1 MYRKIINSCKIEFKN
16 LVYKRF
22 NIIAMILLIMYS
34 FYIYFSIK
42 GIDSLRANSY
52 GIISVF
58 IIMMYIGYS
67 LGSEEYSIKCNDVFD
82 VIGDTKP
89 VKMIAKLI
97 VGIMIIFLLAM
108 IDMIILF
115 LTYYMT
121 SQNGVSYEQ
130 SIIFYLIYYI
140 PPAVVFLTIGLV
152 IGDKI
157 KYEISYL
164 IMFLICLLFTAFN
177 EGIFSKIYLATG
189 KSMDVLSWLMT
200 NGLYTIH
207 AEFYNN
213 IYGFKINDYDAYKE
227 LMYISIVFLIFTVL
241 YLKEH
246 KNIFKIIS
254 TFLIASLFVSCINI
268 YINKDIININAISK
282 YGLEYERKLYE
293 NNEIVYEDINY
304 SMYSINSI
312 DIEIDDT
319 YKILATVDLVA
330 HENTDKLL
338 FSLYQ
343 GLDINSIYDTD
354 NNKLK
359 FNREKDIVEVKL
371 EESLLKGKELKLKF
385 EYEGNF
391 GSQYFLNNKGIY
403 LNSSFPYIPS
413 NIIDPVFNN
422 YNAFGMIMN
431 RFNTKSDYKVKI
443 NSSRNI
449 FSNLE
454 KTGENTFEGNSKD
467 GLFLLS
473 GDVVKQ
479 GEYKGIEY
487 YISDRYIN
495 DNMSENDI
503 HKFIDDYEKINN
515 KIEKIIGED
524 IYNPLS
530 KIFIIE
536 WRDIGGN
543 DVVDILDDSMIIK
556 TIEGNFP
563 YLEEVILPGIISESL
578 QHNNSSL
585 EYLVIEG
592 LFIQTIRDYLYG
604 YEYMDMNM
612 RERHRGNDS
621 KLFNE
626 VYYESSKSIKKILSS
641 DNDEKKNM
649 FISEYY
655 NILKNKDVDTEN
667 LKNLISR
674 YI

>member
-16 LVYKRF
+16 LAYKKF
-22 NIIAMILLIMYS
+22 NIIAMILLVMYS

-82 VIGDTKP
+82 VIGDAKS

-97 VGIMIIFLLAM
+97 VGIITIFLLAL

-115 LTYYMT
+115 LMYYMT
-121 SQNGVSYEQ
+121 NQNSVTYEQ

-140 PPAVVFLTIGLV
+140 PPAVVFLTIGII
-152 IGDKI
+152 IGDKV
-157 KYEISYL
+157 KHEIAYL

-213 IYGFKINDYDAYKE
+213 IYGFKINGYDSYKE
-227 LMYISIVFLIFTVL
+227 LMYMSIIFLIFVVI
-241 YLKEH
+241 YLKEN
-246 KNIFKIIS
+246 KNIFKVLS
-254 TFLIASLFVSCINI
+254 TVLIASLFVSCINI
-268 YINKDIININAISK
+268 YINKDIINIKAISK

-293 NNEIVYEDINY
+293 NNEIVYEDIDY
-304 SMYSINSI
+304 PMYSINSI
-312 DIEIDDT
+312 DIEIDD
-319 YKILATVDLVA
+319 KHNILATLDIVA
-330 HENTDKLL
+330 DESTNKLF

-343 GLDINSIYDTD
+343 GLDINNISDIND
-354 NNKLK
+354 NKLK
-359 FNREKDIVEVKL
+359 FKREKDIVEVNL
-371 EESLLKGKELKLKF
+371 EEKLLKDKSLKLKF
-385 EYEGNF
+385 EYGGNF

-413 NIIDPVFNN
+413 NIIDPIFNN
-422 YNAFGMIMN
+422 YNVFGMIMN
-431 RFNTKSDYKVKI
+431 RFNTKSDYKVKL

-467 GLFLLS
+467 GVFLLA

-487 YISDRYIN
+487 YISDRYMN
-495 DNMSENDI
+495 DNMSVNDI

-524 IYNPLS
+524 IYKPLS

-556 TIEGNFP
+556 TTEGNFP

-585 EYLVIEG
+585 EYLAIEG

-604 YEYMDMNM
+604 YEYMNMNTNEM
-612 RERHRGNDS
+612 YKGNDS

-626 VYYESSKSIKKILSS
+626 VYYESSKSISKILSS
-641 DNDEKKNM
+641 DNDESKNM
-649 FISEYY
+649 FIREYY
-655 NILKNKDVDTEN
+655 NILKNKDVNTKD
-667 LKNLISR
+667 LKLLIDR